1 MSRWIA
7 LFTVFLLI
15 LFEGET
21 RSLLHRGNKDK
32 NSLDKIR
39 EGSFHN
45 IGEKGMLEG
54 REEGSRTEDTDPITH
69 GKSGHT
75 ENSRRPRKT
84 KHHQK
89 SNSNF
94 GFYFHLGDRYPDH

>member
-1 MSRWIA
+1 MSSWIA
-7 LFTVFLLI
+7 LFTVLLLI

-21 RSLLHRGNKDK
+21 RSLLHSRNEDET
-32 NSLDKIR
+32 SLDKTQ
-39 EGSFHN
+39 EGSIYN
-45 IGEKGMLEG
+45 IGKKGKLEG
-54 REEGSRTEDTDPITH
+54 REEGAGTDDLEPKTH
-69 GKSGHT
+69 GKSGQA

-94 GFYFHLGDRYPDH
+94 GFYFHLGDRYPDY